1 MNTEIKGLNIY
12 VKLAI
17 AVVVIGG
24 AIFGIYKITK
34 VVKDAIENKDE
45 KKEVKD
51 VKDDLKDLE
60 KDGKGKT
67 LSDSQISGFANTLK
81 IAMDGYQTDEE
92 SIGKVFASMNNDAD
106 VLSLIKSYGIQ
117 TISSGRFNTEP
128 DLVGTLPQALNS
140 ELDSTEMNTY
150 VTAPLIRKGIAYRF

>member
-1 MNTEIKGLNIY
+1 MNTEMKGMNIY

-17 AVVVIGG
+17 AVVVLGG
-24 AIFGIYKITK
+24 AIFGIYKLSK
-34 VVKDAIENKDE
+34 FVKGAIENKDE
-45 KKEVKD
+45 RQEGKD
-51 VKDDLKDLE
+51 VKGDLKDLE
-60 KDGKGKT
+60 KSGKGQT
-67 LSDSQISGFANTLK
+67 LSDSQISGFANSLK

-92 SIGKVFASMNNDAD
+92 AIGKVFASMNNDAD

-117 TISSGRFNTEP
+117 KISSGRFNTEP

-150 VTAPLIRKGIAYRF
+150 VTAPLIRKGIVYRF